1 MQIIDMYIDAEEKNK
16 GKSLAKIGK
25 TVTVVLWV
33 LMIVIAVF
41 LTSRSVVVIN

>member
-1 MQIIDMYIDAEEKNK
+1 MQMIDMYIDAEEKSKNK
-16 GKSLAKIGK
+16 CLAKIGK
-25 TVTVVLWV
+25 TVAIVLWV

>member
-1 MQIIDMYIDAEEKNK
+1 MQMIDMYIDAEEKSK
-16 GKSLAKIGK
+16 GKRLAKIGK
-25 TVTVVLWV
+25 TVTFVLWV